1 MRAARPTTG
10 MVLML
15 IAVGVFSVMD
25 ALVKLAT
32 IELSPAQ
39 VTFCRAVFGLI
50 PVLAVL
56 PRYGGWSALKTR
68 RPFAHVLRATL
79 NLASM
84 LLFFTGIRDLPLA
97 TAIAI
102 AFSAPLFLTVLSI
115 PLLGERVGI
124 HRWGAV
130 LVGFGG
136 VILMT
141 DPGGTAIGQAE
152 LMVLASAF
160 TYALNLVLVR
170 KLGVQ
175 ETAVALAFWAGIG
188 AVTVM
193 AMVMPTLWVA
203 PAGASTWGLLVL
215 IGLLGGC
222 GQLLMVTAFQ
232 RAEASLLAPLDYTAL
247 AWAAGLGILMFGEW
261 PALNVWLGAA
271 IVVTCG
277 LYIWHRERVRQ
288 PA

>member
-1 MRAARPTTG
+1 MSARAPTTG

-15 IAVGVFSVMD
+15 FAVAVFSIMD

-32 IELSPAQ
+32 VELSPAQ

-56 PRYGGWSALKTR
+56 PRYGGWTALKTQ
-68 RPFAHVLRATL
+68 RPWAHALRATL
-79 NLASM
+79 NLTSM

-97 TAIAI
+97 SAIAI
-102 AFSAPLFLTVLSI
+102 AFSAPLFMTILSI

-130 LVGFGG
+130 VVGFGG
-136 VILMT
+136 VLLMT
-141 DPGGTAIGQAE
+141 NPGGAVIGQAE

-170 KLGVQ
+170 RLGVH
-175 ETAVALAFWAGIG
+175 ETAVALAFWAGLGG
-188 AVTVM
+188 ALVMATVM
-193 AMVMPTLWVA
+193 PALWVA
-203 PAGASTWGLLVL
+203 PAGASTWGLLVV

-222 GQLLMVTAFQ
+222 GQLLMITAFQ

-247 AWAAGLGILMFGEW
+247 AWAAALGIVMFGEW
-261 PALNVWLGAA
+261 PSLNVWLGAA
-271 IVVTCG
+271 IVVACG
-277 LYIWHRERVRQ
+277 LYILHRERIRQ
-288 PA
+288 PR